1 MLAAGAV
8 ALEYTHKLGDLEV
21 RQKSPRDLVTQADLA
36 VEQYLIEALRQ
47 IEPEAGFYGEETG
60 QTANQDLRWII
71 DPIDGT
77 HSFVRGQVFWS
88 ISVALERKGVLEL
101 GAVFAPRLHDLYL
114 AALGEGASLNGQK
127 IRVSTVSELS
137 EAMVSTGFACLRA
150 GLEENNLPR
159 FGRIAKATLGQR
171 RFGSAALDLC
181 LVAQG
186 QVDLFWEQE
195 LNLYD
200 VAAGALIL
208 AEAGGEVCDFKGRPG
223 LNPKEVLATNRLL
236 TATVLPLL

>member
-8 ALEYTHKLGDLEV
+8 SLEFAHRIGDLKV
-21 RQKSPRDLVTQADLA
+21 REKSPRDLVTQADLA
-36 VEQYLIEALRQ
+36 VEQYLIEALKD
-47 IEPEAGFYGEETG
+47 IEPNAGFYGEETG
-60 QTANQDLRWII
+60 QTDDQNLRWVI

-88 ISVALERKGVLEL
+88 ISVALERNGVLEL

-114 AALGEGASLNGQK
+114 AARGEGASLNGQK
-127 IRVSTVSELS
+127 IEVSKISNLS

-223 LNPKEVLATNRLL
+223 LYPKEVLATNRRL
-236 TATVLPLL
+236 TAAVLPLL